1 MPVPQKWIGSSI
13 GIAIE
18 CGLIPK
24 SDELNSN
31 SYSPFV
37 FIFDWGRSTLINEDE
52 FNALSPS
59 EQKDRYVIWQ

>member
-52 FNALSPS
+52 
-59 EQKDRYVIWQ
+59 